1 MLRRPRRS
9 RLALAAVLAAAHPT
23 GAAAHQRG
31 LSRAEL
37 RVVPDAA
44 PGSVRIAAELVF
56 ARPEIVELVP
66 RADADRNGQLDEI
79 ELLSV
84 ETALSEHVREGV
96 QLEVDGR
103 PCAGVVERIAFV
115 EEDGLA
121 VVAGFVC
128 PAAPPLAGFTVRLP
142 LLARLNPGH
151 RLLGHVVFQDMP
163 EETDAPAL
171 DFVAHRRR
179 AALTVRRPT
188 RERAPERADEPAPAE
203 AAPSPAPRQEPARW
217 PWLVLVAAATAAL
230 ATWLSRR
237 RRRG

>member
-1 MLRRPRRS
+1 MPRPRR
-9 RLALAAVLAAAHPT
+9 LVLAAVLAAALGRPT

-37 RVVPDAA
+37 RVAPASAPD
-44 PGSVRIAAELVF
+44 SVRIAAELVF

-66 RADADRNGQLDEI
+66 RADADRDGQLDEI

-84 ETALSEHVREGV
+84 ETALSDHVLQGV
-96 QLEVDGR
+96 QLATGDH
-103 PCAGVVERIAFV
+103 PCPGVVERITFV

-121 VVAGFVC
+121 VAAGFTC
-128 PAAPPLAGFTVRLP
+128 PAAPPLAEFTVRLP
-142 LLARLNPGH
+142 LLARLAPGH
-151 RLLGHVVFQDMP
+151 RLVGQVVFQDMP
-163 EETDAPAL
+163 AETDAPAL

-188 RERAPERADEPAPAE
+188 AETPPMGAAPALSADAAALAPARDPAPAR
-203 AAPSPAPRQEPARW
+203 S
-217 PWLVLVAAATAAL
+217 PWLVLVAAPLVLAAG
-230 ATWLSRR
+230 WLSRR